1 MDVGAAEIN
10 AVASWWRSTHG
21 GDLRKLAIY
30 DGPVMAIYA
39 WWRSTHGIQVCAST
53 CYRLSAANSFR
64 FRIFHLIHLNGL
76 LFNTFEWT
84 LVRQK

>member
-1 MDVGAAEIN
+1 MDVGAAEIT

-39 WWRSTHGIQVCAST
+39 WGRSTHGGD
-53 CYRLSAANSFR
+53 LSKEM
-64 FRIFHLIHLNGL
+64 IL
-76 LFNTFEWT
+76 
-84 LVRQK
+84 